1 LGLTQNH
8 PLARE
13 QSSDFK
19 VKPYDIPLRSLI
31 AADVDGLTMAGRC
44 ISGDFFA
51 HASYPVTG
59 NAVPMGEAAGKVAAV
74 AAKKGCLPHQVEG
87 AKVSDCITARR
98 QNARRKVDAV
108 GHRSSS
114 LQSRTTHR
122 QASR

>member
-51 HASYPVTG
+51 HASYRVTG
-59 NAVPMGEAAGKVAAV
+59 NAVPMARPPGRWLPLLRRRGACPIRW
-74 AAKKGCLPHQVEG
+74 KGRRCLI
-87 AKVSDCITARR
+87 A
-98 QNARRKVDAV
+98 
-108 GHRSSS
+108 
-114 LQSRTTHR
+114 
-122 QASR
+122 